1 MVSDGGIVVRGERRG
16 SVHLLVPVGELDVAT
31 VAVLDRAFQA
41 VHGDDD
47 VAMIVVDLT
56 ELRFMDSTGIGLLV
70 RMNDACEDADRL
82 RVINGSASV
91 VKLLDITG
99 VRRALP
105 IISRE
110 DNPSRKCTAKTD
122 EHRAAPPHAPVSL
135 AAR

>member
-1 MVSDGGIVVRGERRG
+1 VPRYDPGTGRSPDRCAVDRAVTFSLEMLMVSDGGIVVRGERRG

-41 VHGDDD
+41 VYGDDD

-56 ELRFMDSTGIGLLV
+56 ELSFMDSTGIGLLV

-99 VRRALP
+99 VR
-105 IISRE
+105 
-110 DNPSRKCTAKTD
+110 
-122 EHRAAPPHAPVSL
+122 
-135 AAR
+135 